1 MTATMTNGD
10 RATQKE
16 RAAELG
22 VSDRTLRR
30 WEKKAT
36 ADKPKLSGN
45 GHAPAPARVRPP
57 AKPKPWWTRRRVMI
71 AIASVACATV
81 AAVTFWIS
89 YNHIRHLAELH
100 GHAEVAGWLPLGVDG
115 LVIACAASLV
125 LESRVKKNPVAWCR
139 CGRWTGGDGDCQCAC
154 CPAGS
159 GGAGHGRVHA
169 HRVGGVGAHRVED
182 DRPMNAW
189 AFGTLVLI
197 ALIVVAGILLDRMA
211 DRGHAIRWEERFYR
225 PELPVRRG
233 PVRDVVSRPV
243 RSIDR

>member
-10 RATQKE
+10 RTTQKE

-36 ADKPKLSGN
+36 ADKPKAVRQRT
-45 GHAPAPARVRPP
+45 APAPARVRTPV
-57 AKPKPWWTRRRVMI
+57 KPKPWWTRRRVMI
-71 AIASVACATV
+71 AIASVACAIV

-115 LVIACAASLV
+115 LVIACAAQPCP
-125 LESRVKKNPVAWCR
+125 RVAGEEEPGGVGR
-139 CGRWTGGDGDCQCAC
+139 CGRRFGGDGDRQRAR

-159 GGAGHGRVHA
+159 GGAGDGRVHA

-182 DRPMNAW
+182 DRPMKSSW
-189 AFGTLVLI
+189 VPCRRTWPLS
-197 ALIVVAGILLDRMA
+197 AGA
-211 DRGHAIRWEERFYR
+211 GSS
-225 PELPVRRG
+225 PE
-233 PVRDVVSRPV
+233 
-243 RSIDR
+243 

>member
-45 GHAPAPARVRPP
+45 GHAPAATRVRQ
-57 AKPKPWWTRRRVMI
+57 AGQTEAVVDTSTGDDRHRFRGRG
-71 AIASVACATV
+71 AIV

-100 GHAEVAGWLPLGVDG
+100 GHAEVAGWLPLGVVG
-115 LVIACAASLV
+115 LGDRLRSL
-125 LESRVKKNPVAWCR
+125 
-139 CGRWTGGDGDCQCAC
+139 
-154 CPAGS
+154 
-159 GGAGHGRVHA
+159 
-169 HRVGGVGAHRVED
+169 
-182 DRPMNAW
+182 RP
-189 AFGTLVLI
+189 
-197 ALIVVAGILLDRMA
+197 
-211 DRGHAIRWEERFYR
+211 
-225 PELPVRRG
+225 G
-233 PVRDVVSRPV
+233 P
-243 RSIDR
+243 